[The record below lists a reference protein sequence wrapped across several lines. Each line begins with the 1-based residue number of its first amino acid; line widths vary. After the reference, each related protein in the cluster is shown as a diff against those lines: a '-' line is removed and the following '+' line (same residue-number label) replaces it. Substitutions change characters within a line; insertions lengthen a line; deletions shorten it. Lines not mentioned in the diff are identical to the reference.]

1 MSGWYRLRQFWQ
13 NVAARPLTAV
23 AQSEVSAQLTP
34 AEMTLF
40 QHFSNSDQWHSYR
53 VMKTLQA
60 ANHIH
65 PDLLTAALL
74 HDVGKTR
81 VPLSVWE
88 RSWVVVG
95 QVIWPKKTAV
105 WGQDAPLGWKRP
117 FVVKAQHPA
126 WGGWIFYVQ
135 PGRGRQGRRLRNA
148 RRSPRRTDSGIIA
161 TDPARQPLNRRCGR
175 IAEPDPGAIR
185 LPSTL

>member
-81 VPLSVWE
+81 APLSVWE
-88 RSWVVVG
+88 RSWVVLG

-126 WGGWIFYVQ
+126 WGADMAAAAGSSELAVGLI
-135 PGRGRQGRRLRNA
+135 RRHQDTVPETAVSEMDHLLRHLQWADN
-148 RRSPRRTDSGIIA
+148 
-161 TDPARQPLNRRCGR
+161 QN
-175 IAEPDPGAIR
+175 
-185 LPSTL
+185 

>member
-13 NVAARPLTAV
+13 NVTARPLTAV

-34 AEMTLF
+34 AETTLF
-40 QHFSNSDQWHSYR
+40 QQFSSSDQWHSYR

-126 WGGWIFYVQ
+126 WGADMAAAAGSSELAVGLI
-135 PGRGRQGRRLRNA
+135 RRHQDNVPETAVSEMDRLLRHLQWADN
-148 RRSPRRTDSGIIA
+148 
-161 TDPARQPLNRRCGR
+161 QN
-175 IAEPDPGAIR
+175 
-185 LPSTL
+185 

>member
-1 MSGWYRLRQFWQ
+1 
-13 NVAARPLTAV
+13 
-23 AQSEVSAQLTP
+23 
-34 AEMTLF
+34 
-40 QHFSNSDQWHSYR
+40 
-53 VMKTLQA
+53 MKTLQA

-126 WGGWIFYVQ
+126 WGADMAAAAGSSELAVGLI
-135 PGRGRQGRRLRNA
+135 RRHQDNVPETAVSEMDRLLRHLQWADN
-148 RRSPRRTDSGIIA
+148 
-161 TDPARQPLNRRCGR
+161 QN
-175 IAEPDPGAIR
+175 
-185 LPSTL
+185 